1 MFKNKL
7 KIILINLEARHS
19 DIEEVKKKI
28 EFFLSETYEKFS
40 NNQINID
47 DLKGI
52 AVDKIYNIFNEELK
66 LKKEKDIKFLK
77 EILGYIYDKQ
87 NSNINDFIEYI
98 NAILENYIDFNKMS
112 EMEKNNRV
120 NYIIN
125 YMNKEDQLLIKKKE
139 MLKEKYI
146 KNSIITLEEFNDI
159 VLGENENKVFMDNK
173 AIEFILYRMKREA
186 ISKNINSL
194 NSLDIN
200 VFLEF
205 YDKLEFL

>member
-1 MFKNKL
+1 
-7 KIILINLEARHS
+7 
-19 DIEEVKKKI
+19 
-28 EFFLSETYEKFS
+28 
-40 NNQINID
+40 
-47 DLKGI
+47 
-52 AVDKIYNIFNEELK
+52 
-66 LKKEKDIKFLK
+66 
-77 EILGYIYDKQ
+77 
-87 NSNINDFIEYI
+87 
-98 NAILENYIDFNKMS
+98 
-112 EMEKNNRV
+112 
-120 NYIIN
+120 
-125 YMNKEDQLLIKKKE
+125 